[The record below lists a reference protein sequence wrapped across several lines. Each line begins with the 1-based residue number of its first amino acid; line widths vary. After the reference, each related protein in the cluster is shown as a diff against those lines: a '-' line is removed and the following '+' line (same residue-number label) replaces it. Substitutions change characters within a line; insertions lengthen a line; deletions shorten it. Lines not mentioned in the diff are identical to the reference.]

1 MAMAIITSNLVALS
15 IGGEVAACPTSM
27 SLKLST
33 ELKDTQC
40 SASNGWKRSAVGNKS
55 WEMSLNMIY
64 TTDGAL
70 TPADIVTAWLAGAVV
85 AVTFV
90 VTGGINYGGDAYIT
104 NVDINAPENAD
115 PVTVSVTLTG
125 DDDLAAGV

>member
-1 MAMAIITSNLVALS
+1 MAILTSNLVSLS
-15 IGGEVAACPTSM
+15 IGGEVASCPTSM

-64 TTDGAL
+64 TDDGAL
-70 TPADIVTAWLAGAVV
+70 TPADIVTAWLAGTTV
-85 AVTFV
+85 AVAFT
-90 VTGGINYGGDAYIT
+90 VTGGINYEGDGYIT
-104 NVDINAPENAD
+104 NVDINGPENAD
-115 PVTVSVTLTG
+115 PITVSVTITG
-125 DDDLAAGV
+125 DDELSAGA